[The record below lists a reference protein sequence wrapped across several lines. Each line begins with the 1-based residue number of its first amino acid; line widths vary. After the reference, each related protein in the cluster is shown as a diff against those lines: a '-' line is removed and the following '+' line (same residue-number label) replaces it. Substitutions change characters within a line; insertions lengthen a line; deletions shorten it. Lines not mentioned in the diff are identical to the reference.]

1 MPGDK
6 KPTNLFLLLIAV
18 LLCIGSAGVFTR
30 SSGIPSRIQNGTTEL
45 SASAG
50 VNEPA
55 TGTDSISGDA
65 DQEDSSE
72 DTETVSDEAV
82 TPTAAPSATPS
93 PAPAVRDVSPEAE
106 SGIWTS
112 SGNKWMF
119 MVNGTPYTGWLND
132 LDGKCYYFNSDGIM
146 QTGWVDYEGKRYY
159 FDLDGIMQTGFIT
172 VEGKSYE
179 LLSDG
184 SLKNYTPEPTSTP
197 APTPEAT
204 VQPTSEQ
211 PAQDASDAA
220 A

>member
-6 KPTNLFLLLIAV
+6 KPTNIFLLLIAV

-30 SSGIPSRIQNGTTEL
+30 WSGEPSRIQGGTTEL

-50 VNEPA
+50 VNESG
-55 TGTDSISGDA
+55 TGTDSISGNT
-65 DQEDSSE
+65 DQENSSE
-72 DTETVSDEAV
+72 DTDSASEETV
-82 TPTAAPSATPS
+82 TPTAAPTATPS

-112 SGNKWMF
+112 NGNKWMF

-179 LLSDG
+179 LLPDG

-197 APTPEAT
+197 APTPEPT
-204 VQPTSEQ
+204 VQPASEQ
-211 PAQDASDAA
+211 PAQDASDAVA
-220 A
+220 